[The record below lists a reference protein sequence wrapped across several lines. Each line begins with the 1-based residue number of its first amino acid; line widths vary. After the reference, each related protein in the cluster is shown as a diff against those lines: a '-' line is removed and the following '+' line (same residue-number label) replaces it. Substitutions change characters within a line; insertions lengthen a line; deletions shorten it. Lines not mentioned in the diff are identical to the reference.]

1 MQLPLCFYVFLVIN
15 YVCFPLCV
23 VEYHINQSGSADL
36 EVNLARTVFLF
47 AYLHLAVWEL
57 IIHRYICYLLSSMS
71 RIVFVY

>member
-1 MQLPLCFYVFLVIN
+1 MWFCVYLVLNQVCAPLS
-15 YVCFPLCV
+15 V